1 MTAFRTL
8 DDLKPE
14 GLRVLVRVDLN
25 LPMADGQVSD
35 RTRIEAART
44 TVTELADSGARVV
57 LLSHFGRPKGKS
69 TPELSLAQVLGAVTQ
84 EFGRPVTFAD
94 DCVDEPAEH
103 AVEAMN
109 PGDILLLENVRF
121 HAQEEA
127 NNPEFCAAIAKL
139 GDAFVNDAFSCAH
152 RAHASTAGLAALLPA
167 YAGRAMERELNAL
180 ANALTSPE
188 RPVAAVVGG
197 AKVSTKLALLGH
209 LVDKVDHL
217 IIGGGMANTF
227 LFAKGIGVG
236 RSLCEADLA
245 DTAREISDQAAR
257 SGCDLVLPT
266 DVVVAEKLAP
276 GVETVTVPVTQV
288 PDNGM
293 ILDLGPDSIADICR
307 RFADCRTV
315 VWNGPLGAFET
326 EPFDA
331 GTVAAARAAAQLTN
345 DGKLNSVAGGGDTV
359 AALKRADVADQF
371 SYASTA
377 GGAFLEW
384 IEGRELPGV
393 AALTR

>member
-44 TVTELADSGARVV
+44 TVTELADSCARVV

-94 DCVDEPAEH
+94 DCVGEPAEH

-188 RPVAAVVGG
+188 RPVAAVVAG